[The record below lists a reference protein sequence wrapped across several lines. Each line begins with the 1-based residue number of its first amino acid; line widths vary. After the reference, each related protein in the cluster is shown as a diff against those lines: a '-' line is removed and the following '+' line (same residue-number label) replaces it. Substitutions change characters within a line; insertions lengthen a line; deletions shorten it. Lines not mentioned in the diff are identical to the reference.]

1 MLGVTML
8 TLSSPSDDFLA
19 SFVAVS
25 SELPAP
31 ALLFLLVESLPLPLG
46 SSIYDEKIIVDEL
59 DRVL

>member
-1 MLGVTML
+1 MLL
-8 TLSSPSDDFLA
+8 LA

-59 DRVL
+59 DRVPIVVEF